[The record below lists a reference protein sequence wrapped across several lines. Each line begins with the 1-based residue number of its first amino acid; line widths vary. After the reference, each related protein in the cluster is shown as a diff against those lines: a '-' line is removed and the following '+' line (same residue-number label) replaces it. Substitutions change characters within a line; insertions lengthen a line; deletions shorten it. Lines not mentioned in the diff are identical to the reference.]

1 MSIMIIIMLSTAVL
15 EKIYNTPL
23 GYYIDVVDCIYKKFK
38 RYFEQDEDD
47 IVGDG
52 TECGPVP

>member
-1 MSIMIIIMLSTAVL
+1 ML

-38 RYFEQDEDD
+38 KYFEQDEDD